1 MELRPNIIVT
11 SRRFERSVRGSLAE
25 GIGLLRVDA
34 GHIYAILLAGL
45 FALAAGLVGSFAL
58 MKRMVLASDVMSH
71 LALPGLG
78 IAFLLKGNPLV
89 GGGATLFLGTLL
101 VWQLQKKTE
110 LATDASIGVVFAACL
125 GIGALVTP
133 NEDLLE
139 ALFGNFQKL
148 SLFGFLLGAA
158 AIILVLAFLFGMKD
172 RLILDLFSPELAAA
186 TGVNVVYLD
195 LGFMLVFSLTIL
207 VGLRFMGGLL
217 SSALIIIPAAT
228 ARHLTGKM
236 AQFVILASAVSLIS
250 VGVGFLISTL
260 ILKTSTVGPTIVIV
274 SVLVFVMSLLKKK

>member
-1 MELRPNIIVT
+1 LNEACAVRSRKEEGT
-11 SRRFERSVRGSLAE
+11 SS
-25 GIGLLRVDA
+25 VDA
-34 GHIYAILLAGL
+34 GHIYAILLASL
-45 FALAAGLVGSFAL
+45 FAVAAGLMGSIAL

-78 IAFLLKGNPLV
+78 IAYLLKGNPLV

-101 VWQLQKKTE
+101 VWRLQKNTE

-148 SLFGFLLGAA
+148 SLGGFLLGTAA
-158 AIILVLAFLFGMKD
+158 VIVVVAFLFGMKD

-186 TGVNVVYLD
+186 TGVNVARLD
-195 LGFMLVFSLTIL
+195 LGYLLVFTLTIL

-217 SSALIIIPAAT
+217 SSALIIIPAAA
-228 ARHLTGKM
+228 ARQLTSRM
-236 AQFVILASAVSLIS
+236 APFVLLACAVSLIS
-250 VGVGFLISTL
+250 VTVGFLISTL
-260 ILKTSTVGPTIVIV
+260 IFKTSTVGPTIVIV
-274 SVLVFVMSLLKKK
+274 SVLLFALSLLKKK

>member
-1 MELRPNIIVT
+1 MNEARAVR
-11 SRRFERSVRGSLAE
+11 SRKEEGSSS
-25 GIGLLRVDA
+25 VDA
-34 GHIYAILLAGL
+34 GHSYAILLAAL
-45 FALAAGLVGSFAL
+45 FAVAAGLVGSVAL
-58 MKRMVLASDVMSH
+58 MKRMVLASDVISH

-110 LATDASIGVVFAACL
+110 LAIDASIGVVFAACL

-133 NEDLLE
+133 QEDLLE

-148 SLFGFLLGAA
+148 SLAGFLLGTAA
-158 AIILVLAFLFGMKD
+158 VILVVAFLVGMKE

-186 TGVNVVYLD
+186 TGVNVARLD
-195 LGFMLVFSLTIL
+195 LGFLLVFSLTVL
-207 VGLRFMGGLL
+207 VGLRFMGALL

-228 ARHLTGKM
+228 ARQLTGRM
-236 AQFVILASAVSLIS
+236 AQFVVVASATSLVS
-250 VGVGFLISTL
+250 VVVGFLISTL

-274 SVLVFVMSLLKKK
+274 SVLLFAMSLLKKK

>member
-1 MELRPNIIVT
+1 
-11 SRRFERSVRGSLAE
+11 
-25 GIGLLRVDA
+25 VDA

-45 FALAAGLVGSFAL
+45 FAIAAGLVGSVAL

-78 IAFLLKGNPLV
+78 LAFLLKSNPLV
-89 GGGATLFLGTLL
+89 GGGATLILGTLL

-110 LATDASIGVVFAACL
+110 MATDASIGVVFAACL
-125 GIGALVTP
+125 GIGALITP

-148 SLFGFLLGAA
+148 SLAGFLLGVAA
-158 AIILVLAFLFGMKD
+158 VILVVAFLAGMKD

-186 TGVNVVYLD
+186 TGVKVAYLD

-228 ARHLTGKM
+228 ARQLTGRM
-236 AQFVILASAVSLIS
+236 AQFVVIASAASLIS
-250 VGVGFLISTL
+250 VAVGFLITTL
-260 ILKTSTVGPTIVIV
+260 VLKTSTVGPTIVIV
-274 SVLVFVMSLLKKK
+274 SVVLFVLSLLKRK

>member
-1 MELRPNIIVT
+1 MD
-11 SRRFERSVRGSLAE
+11 
-25 GIGLLRVDA
+25 IG
-34 GHIYAILLAGL
+34 HSYAVLLAGF
-45 FALAAGLVGSFAL
+45 FAIAAGLVGSVAL

-78 IAFLLKGNPLV
+78 IAYLLKGNPLV

-148 SLFGFLLGAA
+148 SLPGFLLGTAA
-158 AIILVLAFLFGMKD
+158 TILVVAFLAGMKD

-186 TGVNVVYLD
+186 TGVKVAYLD
-195 LGFMLVFSLTIL
+195 LGFMFVFSLTIL

-228 ARHLTGKM
+228 ARQLTGRM
-236 AQFVILASAVSLIS
+236 ARFVVIAAAASLIS
-250 VGVGFLISTL
+250 VAVGFLISTL
-260 ILKTSTVGPTIVIV
+260 ILKTSRVGPTIVIV
-274 SVLVFVMSLLKKK
+274 SVLLFVMSLLKKK